1 MSRIEEKIKIKNSL
15 GLHARPAAQFVKKA
29 LEFNSKILIKKD
41 NQILDA
47 KSIMNIL
54 SLGLERNSEVSL
66 IVEGLDAQQAI
77 KELKKILESE
87 DE

>member
-1 MSRIEEKIKIKNSL
+1 MIKIEEKIKIKNPL

-29 LEFNSKILIKKD
+29 LEFNSQILIKKD
-41 NQILDA
+41 DQILDA

-54 SLGLERNSEVSL
+54 SLGLEKDSQIVL
-66 IVEGLDAQQAI
+66 ILEGPDAKEAL

-87 DE
+87 DG